1 MQAGTGGAP
10 RRSCARLSGTAQG
23 TRRHPGPPVWLGSQ
37 RAGGPGPAGADP
49 GRPTRLQRGLLHLGL
64 GGPRRALQA
73 RGAASAP
80 EKPPGLSWPVL
91 RQGRLLA
98 PPADVPRALRAFP
111 QLLPQV
117 AVNLVAQ
124 NHTRPSSLSPGTG
137 LTGQT
142 QEGRGRA
149 VRAFREDRFRPF
161 PAFSSFQSHRIPG
174 EWPFPL
180 VTASS
185 AASSMSL

>member
-1 MQAGTGGAP
+1 MCKPGRAGPRGAPALGFPAWHRGRGATLAPPRGSGAKGQEGRGRRGQTQAAPRGSGGA
-10 RRSCARLSGTAQG
+10 SSTWAWA
-23 TRRHPGPPVWLGSQ
+23 
-37 RAGGPGPAGADP
+37 GPGAPCEP
-49 GRPTRLQRGLLHLGL
+49 EVRRPP
-64 GGPRRALQA
+64 PR
-73 RGAASAP
+73 SP
-80 EKPPGLSWPVL
+80 WPVL
-91 RQGRLLA
+91 RQGRPLA
-98 PPADVPRALRAFP
+98 PPTDVPRAPRAFP

-124 NHTRPSSLSPGTG
+124 NHTRSSSLSPGTG

-180 VTASS
+180 VMASS